1 MSTVATASP
10 SAAPASSNPSPPRA
24 GRPSHPRPTTYTGL
38 SPTIQTSN
46 ELPVSSNSQNY
57 SNSMNQP
64 GPPIAPPPRTS
75 SQRQATTAPSA
86 APGGSTERSRSASG
100 RTRGQ
105 STDGREREKSE
116 RDRDRDR
123 RRTDESS
130 KSRKDLPVGRSNS
143 ARDPTRNGATSNN
156 THQQPV
162 EQSPNTRRRQEGAD
176 GASGSASGGSRN
188 RGNGAPGGSS
198 SGLAVVNTPDGPG
211 RSTGTTRKET
221 RFGEYILGQT
231 LGEGEFGKVKLG
243 WRRDG
248 GVQVLFNSFISHSF
262 VSLRKGEKEG
272 KY

>member
-1 MSTVATASP
+1 
-10 SAAPASSNPSPPRA
+10 
-24 GRPSHPRPTTYTGL
+24 
-38 SPTIQTSN
+38 
-46 ELPVSSNSQNY
+46 
-57 SNSMNQP
+57 MNQP

-86 APGGSTERSRSASG
+86 APGDAERSRSTSG
-100 RTRGQ
+100 RARGQ
-105 STDGREREKSE
+105 STDGRERGPD

-123 RRTDESS
+123 RRADEGS
-130 KSRKDLPVGRSNS
+130 KSRKDQPVGRSNS

-156 THQQPV
+156 TQQQLT
-162 EQSPNTRRRQEGAD
+162 EQSPNNRRRQEGVD
-176 GASGSASGGSRN
+176 GASGSASGGSRS
-188 RGNGAPGGSS
+188 RGNGASGGSG

-248 GVQVLFNSFISHSF
+248 GVQVLFNSFTSRNSTLPF
-262 VSLRKGEKEG
+262 SV
-272 KY
+272 